1 MSTAG
6 GGDKMT
12 NNPVREFVKLL
23 HENKSNQRE
32 NRLNGI
38 SKSQEFKNA
47 MKNLSTTNANLNA
60 LLIKVRRQNMNT
72 INIEEDLS
80 GYRALIRYHK
90 ELALASGAK
99 NNPNG
104 KKSVTPAAGGNAGA
118 AAGGGAGA
126 AAAGAAAASPGPA
139 KPAAGNTNAVT
150 ITTLNANLNALKGAN
165 NNNTRAG
172 LRKQLKANL
181 AKYMTSSIP
190 GSVTSNS
197 INNNALNALISKANF
212 TFSKQNLNKNLK
224 TLVPNANLAEGG
236 NNNVTVATLN
246 NTLSAWKTSSNA
258 NKNAAFTKLK
268 NNLIKYY
275 KGKGNN
281 IQISNSK
288 LKNQLA
294 MTNKITNKI
303 NNESF
308 KRNISVN
315 INQLG

>member
-126 AAAGAAAASPGPA
+126 AGAAAASPGPA

-246 NTLSAWKTSSNA
+246 NNLSVWKNPNA

-268 NNLIKYY
+268 SNLIKYY
-275 KGKGNN
+275 KRKG
-281 IQISNSK
+281 IDVQIYNLK
-288 LKNQLA
+288 LKNQLEKI
-294 MTNKITNKI
+294 NKITNNKI
-303 NNESF
+303 NSEGF
-308 KRNISVN
+308 KRNISVKLSN
-315 INQLG
+315 MS